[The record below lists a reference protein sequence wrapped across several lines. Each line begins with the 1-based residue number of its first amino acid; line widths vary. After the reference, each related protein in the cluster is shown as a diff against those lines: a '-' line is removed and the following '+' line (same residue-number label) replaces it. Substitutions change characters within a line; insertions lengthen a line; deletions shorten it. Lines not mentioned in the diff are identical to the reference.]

1 MGLPFTLNQVQ
12 LLLDLPVFLLVLLLE
27 IVNKVPQ
34 LLDFLLGRV
43 TLGDHDITILT
54 GRVVCPL
61 RYTEALEVL
70 VACRIRMLEEVLR
83 WTIELQ

>member
-43 TLGDHDITILT
+43 TLGYHDITILT
-54 GRVVCPL
+54 G
-61 RYTEALEVL
+61 
-70 VACRIRMLEEVLR
+70 
-83 WTIELQ
+83 